1 MKKSSRSKRSLKAK
15 ANHSLSHQSSYWGMS
30 ALAVPV
36 LFLIGFLC
44 VAALIF
50 LALWLLFGLL
60 KWPQWLGFRLSY
72 RATTRHQS
80 TCHTGNQ
87 RRTAKPY
94 LPREEGRGRRN
105 QGTTAGSYAKIYQRH
120 ANSKTRIS
128 TQLIRNDQ
136 PQWTDML

>member
-15 ANHSLSHQSSYWGMS
+15 ANHSLSYQSSYWGMS

-44 VAALIF
+44 VAALF
-50 LALWLLFGLL
+50 LFSVMVWFVKVAPMTGIWVIL
-60 KWPQWLGFRLSY
+60 PCDHP
-72 RATTRHQS
+72 TR

-87 RRTAKPY
+87 RRTAKPCS

-120 ANSKTRIS
+120 ANSNTRTS
-128 TQLIRNDQ
+128 AQLIRNDQ